1 MAVAIPAFWIASKI
15 VRDRPFSSYSSA
27 RGGWNF
33 KIFFLCMLLALVFVA
48 APVTVRIYL
57 ATGFKSDVRLSLAGF
72 LVILLL
78 GPLQCIAEEYL
89 FRGLFMQTLGSWV
102 KIPIVAVI
110 AQALVFGLSHTYNIA
125 GFLSIVISGLCF
137 GLATHVTRGIEAS
150 CAQHIANNI
159 PLFFFVG
166 MNMVGVSG
174 TPGFEAVLNTL
185 LSDGLY
191 LLALFILKKKTRLFD
206 EVAKDDLAAWN
217 EKHAN

>member
-1 MAVAIPAFWIASKI
+1 MNQTT
-15 VRDRPFSSYSSA
+15 SSMST
-27 RGGWNF
+27 
-33 KIFFLCMLLALVFVA
+33 

-102 KIPIVAVI
+102 KIPIVAVL

-125 GFLSIVISGLCF
+125 GFPSIVISGPCF

-191 LLALFILKKKTRLFD
+191 LLALFILKKKTKLFD
-206 EVAKDDLAAWN
+206 EVTKDDLAAWN
-217 EKHAN
+217 EKHTS